1 MSGPPYLALS
11 SPWEGIVSSSSLA
24 LRGCSY
30 MCDWMRNSRALLNT
44 WSGEKFPG
52 QRGHTCF
59 WIDLSYGELCL
70 FLGTLKVLVLANV
83 TLLGDPEW
91 AWLFVMAMMP
101 TPEDSSHAPPQ
112 LYPSLY
118 LSSNLSKLVCA
129 KGWTIVYISFLL
141 TFSSGLIYQEDC
153 SKGALREWE
162 KNATRWPDYLKK
174 HPPLE
179 RPIRKGSL

>member
-1 MSGPPYLALS
+1 MYSLLFSKLNNLS
-11 SPWEGIVSSSSLA
+11 SSYYSSQIF
-24 LRGCSY
+24 
-30 MCDWMRNSRALLNT
+30 LN
-44 WSGEKFPG
+44 
-52 QRGHTCF
+52 
-59 WIDLSYGELCL
+59 IL
-70 FLGTLKVLVLANV
+70 
-83 TLLGDPEW
+83 
-91 AWLFVMAMMP
+91 
-101 TPEDSSHAPPQ
+101 